1 MAGLSSCCFLYQAF
15 KLFALAM
22 TDEGPGMHQRESKL
36 WNPCSKVQANINE
49 KVCREPCHKDKQHA
63 NHKLPKLPCRN
74 IQKKERNRATKLTA
88 KTLNII
94 KSHVHNLSKMMGAQ
108 QSVDLFCKIEEK
120 LAALRRSFEEV
131 NWDVELIRQLKK
143 EVDGDLVVLEG
154 QLAKMH
160 SNMRIE
166 DHNPLNYDCGYEYER
181 HLDRCNENA
190 QITTF
195 LVVVCSV
202 LVGVARWAGNL
213 LIAMLH
219 LILRMA

>member
-36 WNPCSKVQANINE
+36 WNPCSKVQANIN
-49 KVCREPCHKDKQHA
+49 
-63 NHKLPKLPCRN
+63 
-74 IQKKERNRATKLTA
+74 
-88 KTLNII
+88 
-94 KSHVHNLSKMMGAQ
+94 
-108 QSVDLFCKIEEK
+108 EEK